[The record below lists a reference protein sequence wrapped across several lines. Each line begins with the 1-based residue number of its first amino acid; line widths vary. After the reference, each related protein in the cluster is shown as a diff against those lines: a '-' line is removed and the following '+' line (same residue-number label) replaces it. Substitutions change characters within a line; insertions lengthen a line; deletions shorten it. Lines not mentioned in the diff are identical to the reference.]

1 VSVFHNETRLE
12 MFVEFC
18 GVHVSFPLPLSR
30 SRRLLCRRRMNHN
43 VCNESYH
50 TQRSGARF

>member
-30 SRRLLCRRRMNHN
+30 SRR
-43 VCNESYH
+43 SYEP
-50 TQRSGARF
+50 QRVQRILSYTAFRGPIFKKS